1 MGILYFIAN
10 VHLKMSNMFVSYLVR
25 ITSHEFIFYGS
36 FYCKFPDVIVL
47 NGYIVFYCLDL
58 RHFLYPFFR

>member
-10 VHLKMSNMFVSYLVR
+10 VHLQMSNMFVSFLVR

-36 FYCKFPDVIVL
+36 FSCKFPDVIVL
-47 NGYIVFYCLDL
+47 NGYIVFYCLRFTTFSL
-58 RHFLYPFFR
+58 SIL